1 MPLIKHKTTK
11 IGDYSIDGEIRFSAF
26 IESGGKRTHENVYIV
41 DISIPKKSNGWLQ
54 IKHSLIHQIFQDKK
68 EAIDFFDL
76 EYKKI
81 IKQRKEAK

>member
-1 MPLIKHKTTK
+1 MPLIKKKTTK
-11 IGDYSIDGEIRFSAF
+11 IGDQSIYGEIRFSEF

-41 DISIPKKSNGWLQ
+41 SVSIPKKNTGWLQ
-54 IKHSLIHQIFQDKK
+54 ISQSLVHKYFQDKK

-76 EYKKI
+76 EYKRI